1 MGFSCTGRRIRGDRY
16 KGDPRCKRFV
26 FNRGEMTVT
35 VGHPFMNVHWKMLGV
50 LGSLLSPLHKNE
62 SMSSFFSFGF
72 NVQYFIIFVRFTKE
86 AI

>member
-1 MGFSCTGRRIRGDRY
+1 MTFKTETSVSGNRNSGRF
-16 KGDPRCKRFV
+16 DPSIAEIQ
-26 FNRGEMTVT
+26 GEMTVT

-62 SMSSFFSFGF
+62 SMSSFFFGF
-72 NVQYFIIFVRFTKE
+72 NVQYFVIFVRFTKE